1 MAKLKQSKNRE
12 EILERE
18 KENAI
23 KEGVSTK
30 ERIKGNFITSSPIR
44 IRVLVTVMLVTTLC

>member
-30 ERIKGNFITSSPIR
+30 ERIKGNFITSNPIR
-44 IRVLVTVMLVTTLC
+44 IRVLVTVMLVTTLR